1 MAKTE
6 AKAKVKVE
14 QRKPVKLAY
23 IEHAGAYDKIPFQ
36 TYIGRLYGWAKKAH
50 VRPGFYP
57 LGIFY
62 DSPDET
68 PAGKCRSEIGIPITG
83 EATPEGDVRIREMPA
98 MAVAA
103 LSFKGPS
110 SEYRSAYR
118 QLSAWVSEN
127 GYEWAGPSIE
137 AYTKKPER
145 VRGKTVMYAKIMAP
159 VRRK

>member
-1 MAKTE
+1 M

-23 IEHAGAYDKIPFQ
+23 IEHTGAYDDIPFE

-57 LGIFY
+57 LGVFY
-62 DSPDET
+62 DSPGET
-68 PAGKCRSEIGIPITG
+68 PPEKCRSEIGIPISG
-83 EATPEGDVRIREMPA
+83 EAPPEGGVRIREIPA
-98 MAVAA
+98 MNVAA
-103 LSFKGPS
+103 LSFKGQP
-110 SEYRSAYR
+110 SEYRNAYR
-118 QLSAWVSEN
+118 ELSAWVSEH

>member
-1 MAKTE
+1 MA
-6 AKAKVKVE
+6 AIKVE
-14 QRKPVKLAY
+14 RRKPVKLAY
-23 IEHAGAYDKIPFQ
+23 IEHVGGYDEIPFQ
-36 TYIGRLYGWAKKAH
+36 TYVERLYGWAKKAR

-57 LGIFY
+57 LGVFY
-62 DSPDET
+62 DSPDQT
-68 PAGKCRSEIGIPITG
+68 PPEECRSEIGIPITG
-83 EATPEGDVRIREMPA
+83 KAAPEGDVRIREMPA
-98 MAVAA
+98 MDVAA

-110 SEYRSAYR
+110 GEYRDAYR
-118 QLSAWVSEN
+118 ELSSWVSEN